1 MASSPPALVLFVG
14 VQNLRRGRVAEILF
28 NAAASKMNLRWKAIS
43 RGLTPGSGP
52 MSKDALDFLARA
64 GIRDLMATARKS
76 QALEPGELDTAAKI
90 IAFDEPA
97 YHAAYPSPN
106 ARVEFW
112 NIKDFTAMD
121 SMVNSL
127 IARLLGGGGPAPE
140 PKVEHPPKPK
150 KLGVAKVGRE
160 TAGRRGKGVTT
171 IFDLTLGEAEL
182 KELATKL
189 KNLCGTGGTA
199 KDGRIEIQGDQ
210 RDKILEELLR
220 MGFQAKRSGG

>member
-1 MASSPPALVLFVG
+1 MASSPTSIVLFVG
-14 VQNLRRGRVAEILF
+14 VQNLRRGRVAEIFF
-28 NAAASKMNLRWKAIS
+28 NAAASKMNLPWRAIS
-43 RGLTPGSGP
+43 RGLTPGSGA
-52 MSKDALDFLARA
+52 MSKDALDFVARA

-76 QALEPGELDTAAKI
+76 QALEPGDLDTAAKI
-90 IAFDEPA
+90 IAFDEHAFRVVQPA
-97 YHAAYPSPN
+97 PDE
-106 ARVEFW
+106 RVEFW
-112 NIKDFTAMD
+112 NIKDFVALD

-127 IARLLGGGGPAPE
+127 IARLLGGRGSAPE
-140 PKVEHPPKPK
+140 PKAEHPPKPK
-150 KLGVAKVGRE
+150 KLGSAKVGRE

-189 KNLCGTGGTA
+189 KNLCGTGGTS

-210 RDKILEELLR
+210 RDKIVEELLR